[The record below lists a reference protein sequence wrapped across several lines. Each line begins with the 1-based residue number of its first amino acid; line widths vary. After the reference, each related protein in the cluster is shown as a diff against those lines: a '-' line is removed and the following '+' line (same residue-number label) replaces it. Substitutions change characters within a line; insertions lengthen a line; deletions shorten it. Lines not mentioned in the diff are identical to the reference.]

1 MFIYAFI
8 KISECFQLRFAYRVV
23 ASDSPDGRVTAFTVV
38 VVLVGGVGKRIG
50 CRNQLPA
57 LLHHFPNLRLLHLD
71 LRANEQR
78 DNIIQTELTR
88 TLAMMSSSSSAISI
102 SKRLRLLRIIFRR
115 ASVSSHF
122 GLNHIRLSFP
132 VESVRLHRKC
142 KKAGI
147 SAFSFCR
154 KSVSSLRNGTIY
166 STQ

>member
-115 ASVSSHF
+115 ASNSSDWGIRSRFLGTVGNALLSARECPAVSL
-122 GLNHIRLSFP
+122 GT
-132 VESVRLHRKC
+132 VRPSYAVWR
-142 KKAGI
+142 
-147 SAFSFCR
+147 
-154 KSVSSLRNGTIY
+154 
-166 STQ
+166 